1 MSNRDLIETAKTT
14 AELFPDLLPATRNLL
29 HNLAAALEA
38 HEWQDIS
45 TAPKDG
51 LPIDLWCI
59 EHLSYNKRARRYVN
73 CKWGPVTDWVGNE
86 REDWQG
92 ASGED
97 LEPTHWKHIQPPG
110 DKDDG

>member
-1 MSNRDLIETAKTT
+1 MSNRKLINQLLELEDIDLDVISK
-14 AELFPDLLPATRNLL
+14 
-29 HNLAAALEA
+29 AAYALEA

-73 CKWGPVTDWVGNE
+73 CKWGPVIDWVGNE

-110 DKDDG
+110 DCVDD